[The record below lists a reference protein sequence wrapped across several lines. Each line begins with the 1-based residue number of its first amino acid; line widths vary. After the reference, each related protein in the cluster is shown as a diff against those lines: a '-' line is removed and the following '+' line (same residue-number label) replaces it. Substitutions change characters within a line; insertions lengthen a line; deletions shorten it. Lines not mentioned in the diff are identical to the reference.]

1 MADDEFV
8 ISDALRSLGLALRPL
23 LARLRSE
30 WHEIS
35 ERIYMVIATS
45 RPLNRL
51 RDDAGL
57 AAAERDDPAADF
69 VREFNHIF
77 SDATLVVQYRS
88 QFRALWNAMTD
99 SRPLSLPAEERLLRL
114 TGGNPGL
121 LADVLQRCR
130 YHRWLDDP
138 ARLAERLAQES
149 WREVRLPTADKLWRV
164 LRPDERDDLVA
175 VAEGQPININRQ
187 QALARLGL
195 LDSDGRVFSEA
206 FAAAVDRF
214 RAEEN
219 RHERGLRVDAVNRRV
234 MVDGQPVALR
244 DGREMDILLA
254 LYARRG
260 QVVPYREL
268 IEAVYGEPGVPYDD
282 AMLYSDKEALQRAI
296 GRLCERIDPP
306 RAYLINKHGVGYSL
320 STAVA

>member
-1 MADDEFV
+1 
-8 ISDALRSLGLALRPL
+8 
-23 LARLRSE
+23 
-30 WHEIS
+30 
-35 ERIYMVIATS
+35 
-45 RPLNRL
+45 
-51 RDDAGL
+51 
-57 AAAERDDPAADF
+57 
-69 VREFNHIF
+69 
-77 SDATLVVQYRS
+77 
-88 QFRALWNAMTD
+88 
-99 SRPLSLPAEERLLRL
+99 
-114 TGGNPGL
+114 
-121 LADVLQRCR
+121 
-130 YHRWLDDP
+130 
-138 ARLAERLAQES
+138 
-149 WREVRLPTADKLWRV
+149 LPTADKLWRV